1 MSNNLFKNTGTK
13 TARHSCVSSTILDY
27 LYYIHIYMSS
37 LAQYTSN
44 HLELMLIQHY
54 VLSLNTVQ
62 PSIYWNSVF
71 RMLWLA
77 TQTQA
82 IHWFTSMLKQQVMP
96 NMFMNKL
103 ETKSNGV
110 LIRMV
115 SIQKEFPIHLEEM
128 SLQKLNKG
136 LHMLYLSAKKHDGW
150 EGICMPKL

>member
-1 MSNNLFKNTGTK
+1 MFFPWTLSNQVNTETVFFACSDWLLK
-13 TARHSCVSSTILDY
+13 LRLSS
-27 LYYIHIYMSS
+27 
-37 LAQYTSN
+37 
-44 HLELMLIQHY
+44 
-54 VLSLNTVQ
+54 
-62 PSIYWNSVF
+62 
-71 RMLWLA
+71 
-77 TQTQA
+77 A

-136 LHMLYLSAKKHDGW
+136 LHMLYLSAKKHDG
-150 EGICMPKL
+150 